1 MWSGLAARR
10 PRGLSTHVRRMLCLP
25 VDVFRFVAVGYNDVS
40 FNVVFAGFSDVVM
53 GGSGC
58 ESVVC
63 SGVGSSAWVRG
74 GVNVWVSVGGGV
86 FVGGE
91 LLGM

>member
-1 MWSGLAARR
+1 MWSGLAARQ
-10 PRGLSTHVRRMLCLP
+10 PGGLPTLVRRSLCLP
-25 VDVFRFVAVGYNDVS
+25 VGVLRNVAVGFNDVS
-40 FNVVFAGFSDVVM
+40 FEAVSAEFSDVVR

-63 SGVGSSAWVRG
+63 SGVGSSAWERG

-86 FVGGE
+86 YVGG
-91 LLGM
+91 